1 MPKRKRGDTKN
12 RPKEK
17 DLDENSQEAIEV
29 NNIEEENDEEEL
41 EEPEGSDIENNMYD
55 DYKEI
60 PTLDEY
66 EKKGIDDE
74 KYKELGIDE
83 RRKVDKFLDEKD
95 QRRMRQYGS
104 RVPAALLAEME
115 EEGEEDEAWRIK
127 RRKMMVFGEPVLQED
142 EYKEME
148 NYLNQDQIKGK
159 ESTWLQEPH
168 TIRFLR
174 TAFTKFIKSYKE
186 ENKSI
191 YENRIIEMAQNNK
204 QSLEVNYSHLEVK

>member
-29 NNIEEENDEEEL
+29 NNIEEENNEEEL

-60 PTLDEY
+60 PTLDVY

-127 RRKMMVFGEPVLQED
+127 RRKMMVFG
-142 EYKEME
+142 
-148 NYLNQDQIKGK
+148 
-159 ESTWLQEPH
+159 
-168 TIRFLR
+168 
-174 TAFTKFIKSYKE
+174 
-186 ENKSI
+186 
-191 YENRIIEMAQNNK
+191 
-204 QSLEVNYSHLEVK
+204 

>member
-55 DYKEI
+55 DYKAI

-148 NYLNQDQIKGK
+148 NYLNQEQIKGK
-159 ESTWLQEPH
+159 ESTWLQEPQ
-168 TIRFLR
+168 L
-174 TAFTKFIKSYKE
+174 
-186 ENKSI
+186 
-191 YENRIIEMAQNNK
+191 
-204 QSLEVNYSHLEVK
+204 

>member
-55 DYKEI
+55 DYKAI

-148 NYLNQDQIKGK
+148 PGCKNLI
-159 ESTWLQEPH
+159 L
-168 TIRFLR
+168 
-174 TAFTKFIKSYKE
+174 
-186 ENKSI
+186 
-191 YENRIIEMAQNNK
+191 
-204 QSLEVNYSHLEVK
+204 

>member
-55 DYKEI
+55 DYKAI

-83 RRKVDKFLDEKD
+83 RRKVDKF
-95 QRRMRQYGS
+95 
-104 RVPAALLAEME
+104 
-115 EEGEEDEAWRIK
+115 
-127 RRKMMVFGEPVLQED
+127 RKMMVFGEPVLQED

-204 QSLEVNYSHLEVK
+204 QSLEVNYSHLEVKDTLK

>member
-1 MPKRKRGDTKN
+1 MPKRKRGDQKSQK
-12 RPKEK
+12 REK

-29 NNIEEENDEEEL
+29 NNIEEENVEEEL

-60 PTLDEY
+60 PTLDQY
-66 EKKGIDDE
+66 EKKGLDE
-74 KYKELGIDE
+74 TQYKEMGIDE

-148 NYLNQDQIKGK
+148 NYINQDQIKGK

-174 TAFTKFIKSYKE
+174 TAFTKFIKSFNISKRY
-186 ENKSI
+186 I
-191 YENRIIEMAQNNK
+191 IRIIIYL
-204 QSLEVNYSHLEVK
+204 SLIIYINYI